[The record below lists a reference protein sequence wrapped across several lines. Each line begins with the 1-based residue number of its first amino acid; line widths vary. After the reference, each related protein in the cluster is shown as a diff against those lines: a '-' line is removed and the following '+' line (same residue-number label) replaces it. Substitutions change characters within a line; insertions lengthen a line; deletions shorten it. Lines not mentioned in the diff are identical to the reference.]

1 MWKLESQQM
10 GSRTRRM
17 WGKEERRAGKRR
29 KSSTLLTYTHLL
41 LPNSYSAF
49 PPGGRKWCLVSTG
62 KAQRSLSASTGG
74 IG

>member
-1 MWKLESQQM
+1 METGESAD
-10 GSRTRRM
+10 
-17 WGKEERRAGKRR
+17 GKQEEKNVGKRR
-29 KSSTLLTYTHLL
+29 EEGWEEEKEFYFLTYTHLL